1 MRTIAL
7 KRAALE
13 ELKEKRERKGEERRR
28 KERGERGKASP
39 SFRQLNSNTV
49 CYWWASKVKL
59 IIHHKEITEVL
70 RQ

>member
-1 MRTIAL
+1 MEKGR
-7 KRAALE
+7 KRDGGGGSAT
-13 ELKEKRERKGEERRR
+13 EERRR
-28 KERGERGKASP
+28 KERGKRGKASP